1 MRRFARLFVLLGVV
15 GAVFGLSKIHAV
27 AHGYVFHGSFR
38 FGWAI
43 AYAGLLWVA
52 AYAVGIPD
60 LARRRNVWVFAV
72 AASAVG
78 ALAISAVQLVAGS
91 ALLPRVVVFGAAVIL
106 VPWYVLC
113 CMVAAGGR
121 LRAEARDRVIVV
133 GAVHEDEL
141 LRAELEESAE
151 QPAQVIASLLVGDAA
166 GSDDGAEPLV
176 DRAIADQATV
186 VVLSRTAQDDDRIV
200 DQAAV
205 LHEAGV
211 RVRSLADFYE
221 QWLGKL
227 PLGELERVSLMFD
240 IREVHRE
247 RYARVKRLADIVLAA
262 AGLVAFA
269 ISLPIVFVANRF
281 ANRGPLFYR
290 QLRVGRDGRRF
301 SMIKYR
307 TMVACAEGDTP
318 NEWTTEDDPRITPF
332 GHVLRRLHLD
342 ELPQVLNIL
351 RGDLSVVGPRPE
363 QPQYVEEL
371 TDKIPFYA
379 LRHLVRPGLTGWAQV
394 KFGYAGDERDAME
407 KLQYDFFYLRHQSLG
422 LDARIIGRTL
432 RELVSKGGR

>member
-1 MRRFARLFVLLGVV
+1 MLLGVV

-43 AYAGLLWVA
+43 AYTALLWIA

-72 AASAVG
+72 AAASIG
-78 ALAISAVQLVAGS
+78 ALAISAVQLVVGS
-91 ALLPRVVVFGAAVIL
+91 ALLPRVVVFGAAIVL

-113 CMVAAGGR
+113 CLVAAGGR

-133 GAVHEDEL
+133 GAVHEDEM

-151 QPAQVIASLLVGDAA
+151 QPAQVIASLLVSDAA
-166 GSDDGAEPLV
+166 GSDDGSEPLV
-176 DRAIADQATV
+176 DRAIADQASV

-200 DQAAV
+200 EQAAV

-227 PLGELERVSLMFD
+227 PIGELERVSLMFD

-247 RYARVKRLADIVLAA
+247 QYARLKRLLDVVLGSAA
-262 AGLVAFA
+262 LVVLGV
-269 ISLPIVFVANRF
+269 SVPLVLVGNLVS
-281 ANRGPLFYR
+281 NRGSLFYR
-290 QLRVGRDGRRF
+290 QERVGRDGRRF
-301 SMIKYR
+301 SILKYR
-307 TMVACAEGDTP
+307 TMVGLSRRHHAERV
-318 NEWTTEDDPRITPF
+318 DD
-332 GHVLRRLHLD
+332 GRRPAHHAVRSRAAAAARRRAA
-342 ELPQVLNIL
+342 P
-351 RGDLSVVGPRPE
+351 G
-363 QPQYVEEL
+363 VEH
-371 TDKIPFYA
+371 P
-379 LRHLVRPGLTGWAQV
+379 
-394 KFGYAGDERDAME
+394 
-407 KLQYDFFYLRHQSLG
+407 
-422 LDARIIGRTL
+422 AR
-432 RELVSKGGR
+432 